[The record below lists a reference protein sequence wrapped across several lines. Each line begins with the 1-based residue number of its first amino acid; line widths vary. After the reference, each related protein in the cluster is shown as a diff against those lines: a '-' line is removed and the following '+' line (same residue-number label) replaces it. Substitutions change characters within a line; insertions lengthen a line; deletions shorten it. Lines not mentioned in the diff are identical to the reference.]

1 MYQQRLDQ
9 YDGID
14 RESAGLIDEFCAQ
27 AEVVEATRHK
37 YRVHLTEFARWLV
50 HPRVVRA

>member
-1 MYQQRLDQ
+1 MYQQRPDQ

-37 YRVHLTEFARWLV
+37 YRVHLTEFGRWLV